1 MLHLCSKYTLF
12 KVNLAHTQR
21 SKATEIM
28 TLRYIASVIRVVEG
42 TTIYQYT
49 NKKEGSTSLNGKLI
63 GGKKVFN
70 ILAYVGLMG

>member
-1 MLHLCSKYTLF
+1 
-12 KVNLAHTQR
+12 
-21 SKATEIM
+21 M
-28 TLRYIASVIRVVEG
+28 TLTYIASVIRVVEG

-49 NKKEGSTSLNGKLI
+49 NKKEGSTILNGKLI